1 MKAIAGKEIRVIEP
15 TPDFRRMVEK
25 ELTVANPEYA
35 RKQKMGK
42 WVGGTPSTIKFY
54 RTEGKDIIL
63 PFGCLRNYVFKNI
76 KDVEAVFPEIPH
88 VEYNEDVPHYE
99 YQEKAVTD
107 AHVSRNG
114 ILVAP

>member
-15 TPDFRRMVEK
+15 TPDFRKMVEK
-25 ELTVANPEYA
+25 ELTVSNPEYA
-35 RKQKMGK
+35 RKQKRGK

-63 PFGCLRNYVFKNI
+63 PFGCLREYVFKNI

-88 VEYNEDVPHYE
+88 VE
-99 YQEKAVTD
+99 
-107 AHVSRNG
+107 
-114 ILVAP
+114 

>member
-1 MKAIAGKEIRVIEP
+1 MKAIVGKEIRVIEP
-15 TPDFRRMVEK
+15 TSDFRKIVEK

-63 PFGCLRNYVFKNI
+63 PFGCLRTYVFKNI
-76 KDVEAVFPEIPH
+76 SDIEADFPEIQCQK
-88 VEYNEDVPHYE
+88 Y
-99 YQEKAVTD
+99 
-107 AHVSRNG
+107 S
-114 ILVAP
+114 